1 MATRKLIK
9 MLKLNSNTP
18 PFAWPFVSIGKL
30 VHLQPT
36 AFLLTL
42 IACLGSLHFTGSATA
57 QLAVGP
63 NEETLTSVFGTESDI
78 MWDAFLTESHSFAG
92 DFASPD
98 CCPET
103 LEPALAK
110 EGRSLCT
117 IKSVLGCT
125 ETIEIRPED
134 EIWIVSARNYDGC
147 LDNREAIEVERLANH
162 SWQASSLDELG
173 HCHQTNTSLT
183 TLLYAHGN
191 ATDYDFG
198 ISRGVQFYRNLASC
212 PEVKGPIRMVLFLW
226 KSEKEA
232 PRLYRDFRIKSERA
246 IQMGQAYRATLERLG
261 DSQVALVGFSL
272 GAQVILSALDSMEE
286 QRSNAYC
293 GLGCPSFQTGGMAGK
308 YRVALIAP
316 ALDPA
321 YACAVADRTVSSS
334 LTSETRVFCNRS
346 DRVIKALRIILRREC
361 PKKSISFNK
370 LACQQRLNVGQVLH
384 VDLTG
389 EAGFRHSI
397 VRYSRTDSLCCK
409 LGSLLSEV
417 AADRILAD
425 QPVPNNQFAVE

>member
-1 MATRKLIK
+1 
-9 MLKLNSNTP
+9 MLKLKLKTP
-18 PFAWPFVSIGKL
+18 PIAWPIASIEKL
-30 VHLQPT
+30 AQLQPT
-36 AFLLTL
+36 ALLLTL
-42 IACLGSLHFTGSATA
+42 IACFGSFHFSAFATA
-57 QLAVGP
+57 QLTFNP
-63 NEETLTSVFGTESDI
+63 NEETFTSVVGTESDF
-78 MWDAFLTESHSFAG
+78 MWEAYPAESAVLDSG
-92 DFASPD
+92 FASAD
-98 CCPET
+98 CCPEI
-103 LEPALAK
+103 LEPAWSK
-110 EGRSLCT
+110 EDRSLCT

-125 ETIEIRPED
+125 EEVEIRPED

-147 LDNREAIEVERLANH
+147 IDSAEAIEVERLANN
-162 SWQASSLDELG
+162 SWQAASLDELA

-212 PEVKGPIRMVLFLW
+212 PEVDGPIRMVLWLW

-232 PRLYRDFRIKSERA
+232 TRLYRDFRIKSERA
-246 IQMGQAYRATLERLG
+246 IQMGPAFQTTLERLG
-261 DSQVALVGFSL
+261 DSRVALVGFSL

-293 GLGCPSFQTGGMAGK
+293 GLGCSSFQTGGMAGK

-334 LTSETRVFCNRS
+334 LTSETRIFCNRS

-425 QPVPNNQFAVE
+425 QPVPSNQFAVE

>member
-1 MATRKLIK
+1 
-9 MLKLNSNTP
+9 MLKLKTP
-18 PFAWPFVSIGKL
+18 LFAWPITSIEKL
-30 VHLQPT
+30 VQLRPS
-36 AFLLTL
+36 ALLLTL
-42 IACLGSLHFTGSATA
+42 IACFGSCQFTAFATA
-57 QLAVGP
+57 QLAIDG
-63 NEETLTSVFGTESDI
+63 NEGTFTSVLGTESDVI
-78 MWDAFLTESHSFAG
+78 WDAYPTESHGFAG
-92 DFASPD
+92 EFASPD

-103 LEPALAK
+103 LEPAYAK
-110 EGRSLCT
+110 EDRSLCT
-117 IKSVLGCT
+117 IKSILGCT

-147 LDNREAIEVERLANH
+147 LDNREAIEVERLANN
-162 SWQASSLDELG
+162 SWQPSSLDELA

-212 PEVKGPIRMVLFLW
+212 PEVEGPIRMVLWLW

-232 PRLYRDFRIKSERA
+232 PRLYRDFRIKAERA
-246 IQMGQAYRATLERLG
+246 IQMGPAFQTTLERLG
-261 DSQVALVGFSL
+261 DSRVALVGFSL

-286 QRSNAYC
+286 QQSSAYC
-293 GLGCPSFQTGGMAGK
+293 GLGCSSFQNGGMAGK

-321 YACAVADRTVSSS
+321 YACAAADRTVSSS
-334 LTSETRVFCNRS
+334 ITAETRVFCNRS
-346 DRVIKALRIILRREC
+346 DRVIKALRIVLRREC
-361 PKKSISFNK
+361 PKKSVSFNK
-370 LACQQRLNVGQVLH
+370 LACQQRLNVGQVKH

-389 EAGFRHSI
+389 EAGAWHSI
-397 VRYSRTDSLCCK
+397 VRYSRAQSLCCK
-409 LGSLLSEV
+409 LGNLLSEV